1 MGCQDGKPLGEQ
13 PQPLLTPLFRIFAPP
28 WAAPIKSE
36 QIFFWGL
43 QAPATGQLG
52 GSSCL
57 TQPSP
62 RFQRSYRKNLRK
74 LIIHQGC

>member
-1 MGCQDGKPLGEQ
+1 MENRLKNSPSPFSPHFLGY
-13 PQPLLTPLFRIFAPP
+13 LHPP
-28 WAAPIKSE
+28 GLPRSKVSKF
-36 QIFFWGL
+36 FFWGL